1 MRPRLLDLFCGAGG
15 CSVGY
20 DRAGFDV
27 VGVDSEP
34 HRSYPY
40 EITVGDAMDVLA
52 DHAYLDGFD
61 VIHASPPCQAYS
73 ITKHTHNVEHPDLYA
88 PVRDALVAWA
98 ERTGGMWVI
107 ENVPGVPMQQYV
119 TLCGSMFDLRA
130 TDDDGTPLA
139 LRRHRLFESNAL
151 LMAPGPCRHDPAVDV
166 GGVYGGGSSDR
177 RHAREVRRGGYTP
190 KVHVR
195 RELMGIDWMSG
206 DDLSQA
212 IPPAYT
218 EHLGA
223 QLLAY
228 VAERAA

>member
-20 DRAGFDV
+20 KRAGFDV
-27 VGVDSEP
+27 RGVDSIP
-34 HRSYPY
+34 HPHYPY
-40 EITVGDAMDVLA
+40 PMTVGDAMDVLA
-52 DHAYLDGFD
+52 DDGRLATFD

-73 ITKHTHNVEHPDLYA
+73 ITKHTHSVEHADLYA
-88 PVRDALVAWA
+88 PVRAALVDWA
-98 ERTGGMWVI
+98 ARTGGLWVI
-107 ENVPGVPMQQYV
+107 ENVPGVPMPDYV

-130 TDDDGTPLA
+130 TDEDGTALA

-151 LMAPGPCRHDPAVDV
+151 LMAPGPCRHDGTQV

-177 RHAREVRRGGYTP
+177 RHAKEVRRGGYTP

-195 RELMGIDWMSG
+195 RELMGIDWMNG

-218 EHLGA
+218 EHLGE
-223 QLLAY
+223 QLLAAVSER
-228 VAERAA
+228 VA